1 MPYYCEGPCQ
11 ARTYCKAESLTLAST
26 FSIWKIH
33 LVFLQDCCSL
43 LNGELNSSCHE
54 FCHEITKSIL
64 QHFLEEIFLCFLVS
78 SKGPSQLHF
87 LFLFALFLVSAY
99 VLWSTNF
106 KATLYFQVVIN
117 LATQWIQTAKYVWN
131 ASWVN
136 FT

>member
-1 MPYYCEGPCQ
+1 MNLKNIDYWIEDCLNDCGNYCNTHFFRQRQSLPYYCEGPCQ

-87 LFLFALFLVSAY
+87 LFLFALFFGLS
-99 VLWSTNF
+99 LCPMIN
-106 KATLYFQVVIN
+106 YF
-117 LATQWIQTAKYVWN
+117 
-131 ASWVN
+131 
-136 FT
+136 